1 MRLTTEYLPALGCAR
16 QELVL
21 LHGWSS
27 GRDVWRRLL
36 VPLRSWANITLVD
49 LPGCTATD
57 TDGFDGDLAG
67 LLSAV
72 LEQVPKRAVYLGW
85 SVGGQLATLLAERAP
100 QRVSALV
107 TLCSN
112 PRFVA
117 ADNWPGMA
125 PDAFAEFSQLYQQKP
140 GKALQRFDVLQSL
153 NGQLRDRRS
162 LLNEIA
168 GLRGQPE
175 PGDQL
180 AFGLTWLANLDLV
193 DVLPRLAPAQLHL
206 LGAEDSLV
214 PVALAEQLRAVPT
227 GRRGS
232 LQVEVMPGA
241 SHVAL
246 LECPQ
251 DIAARLHCFLEE
263 QELLWPANDPVS
275 TLDKAEVA
283 ASFSRAAAAYDSV
296 AALQRDVGL
305 ALLERCPAQLSV
317 SGRVLDLGSGT
328 GYFCPALCERF
339 PHASYIGLDLAQGM
353 IEHARTVSGSS
364 CLWLVGDAEQIPL
377 ASASVDFV
385 FSSLALQWSNRPDL
399 LLAELARVL
408 KPGGRCLFT
417 SLGPGTLRELRRAW
431 AAVDQHQHVN
441 TFLEPSQLMAAA
453 SRLPG
458 VSLTIEE
465 QPFVMYYDTVAELLR
480 ELKTLGA
487 HNMNDGRPAG
497 LTSRRKLRAMF
508 DAYEP
513 FRAQGRLPASY
524 DVLVGALEKQ

>member
-27 GRDVWRRLL
+27 GREVWRRLL

-49 LPGCTATD
+49 LPGCTVSN

-72 LEQVPKRAVYLGW
+72 LEQTPQRAVYLGW
-85 SVGGQLATLLAERAP
+85 SLGGQLATLLAERAP
-100 QRVSALV
+100 RRVSALI

-112 PRFVA
+112 PRFIA

-153 NGQLRDRRS
+153 GGQLRDRRS
-162 LLNEIA
+162 LLNELA
-168 GLRGQPE
+168 ALRGQPD

-180 AFGLTWLANLDLV
+180 AYGLAWLAELDLV
-193 DVLPRLAPAQLHL
+193 TVLPELVLPQLHL
-206 LGAEDSLV
+206 LGTEDSLV
-214 PVALAEQLRAVPT
+214 PVSLAEQLRAVSA
-227 GRRGS
+227 GRGP
-232 LQVEVMPGA
+232 LQVQLLPGA
-241 SHVAL
+241 SHVAV

-251 DIAARLHCFLEE
+251 DIAASLQTFLAE
-263 QELLWPANDPVS
+263 QKLLWPANDRGSP
-275 TLDKAEVA
+275 LDKVEVA

-305 ALLERCPAQLSV
+305 SLLERCPAQLTV

-328 GYFCPALCERF
+328 GYFCPALCQRF
-339 PHASYIGLDLAQGM
+339 PNAIYVGLDIAQGM

-385 FSSLALQWSNRPDL
+385 FSSLALQWSDRPDL

-417 SLGPGTLRELRRAW
+417 SLGPGTLRELRQAW

-441 TFLEPSQLMAAA
+441 TFLEAGQLLAAA
-453 SRLPG
+453 GVLPG
-458 VSLTIEE
+458 VSLIIEK
-465 QPFVMYYDTVAELLR
+465 QPFVMYYDSVAELLR

-508 DAYEP
+508 DGYEQ

-524 DVLVGALEKQ
+524 DVLVGTLEKQ

>member
-1 MRLTTEYLPALGCAR
+1 VRLTTEYLPALGCAR

-72 LEQVPKRAVYLGW
+72 LEQVPERAVYLGW

-125 PDAFAEFSQLYQQKP
+125 PDAFAEFTELYQQKP
-140 GKALQRFDVLQSL
+140 SKALQRFDVLQSL

-162 LLNEIA
+162 LLNELA
-168 GLRGQPE
+168 GLRGQRD

-180 AFGLTWLANLDLV
+180 ACGLTWLANIDLV
-193 DVLPRLAPAQLHL
+193 DVLPRLALAQLHL
-206 LGAEDSLV
+206 LGSEDSLV
-214 PVALAEQLRAVPT
+214 PGALAKRLEAVPT
-227 GRRGS
+227 GREP
-232 LQVEVMPGA
+232 LQVELLPGA

-251 DIAARLHCFLEE
+251 DIAARLHAFLAE
-263 QELLWPANDPVS
+263 QKLLWPGNDLGS

-305 ALLERCPAQLSV
+305 SLLERCPAQLSV
-317 SGRVLDLGSGT
+317 GGRVLDLGSGT

-339 PHASYIGLDLAQGM
+339 PNASYIGLDLAQGM
-353 IEHARTVSGSS
+353 IEHARTASGSS

-417 SLGPGTLRELRRAW
+417 SLGPGTLRELRLAW

-441 TFLEPSQLMAAA
+441 TFLEVGQLMAAA
-453 SRLPG
+453 SVLPG
-458 VSLTIEE
+458 ISLTIEE

-497 LTSRRKLRAMF
+497 LTGRRKLRAMF

-524 DVLVGALEKQ
+524 DVLVGTLEKQ